1 LQQFNATLRRLWAVR
16 FFSIK
21 FKAAVLLA
29 CWLLSGAS
37 LSLAQ
42 SGGYLER
49 SQGQAGTTGDI
60 YEREVL
66 IEVQVWGQVNRPGR
80 YRVPVATDVVGLL
93 SYAGGPTE
101 DAALSRVK
109 LVRGSFG
116 PGQTMKVNVSK
127 YTGQADKSLM
137 PMLEQGDVVVV
148 PSTLYHK
155 MMRAASFLSQ
165 AAVVVTAYLVVAGV
179 R

>member
-1 LQQFNATLRRLWAVR
+1 MRVL
-16 FFSIK
+16 SME
-21 FKAAVLLA
+21 FKAAILIV
-29 CWLLSGAS
+29 CWLLGGTS
-37 LSLAQ
+37 LAFAQ

-49 SQGQAGTTGDI
+49 AQGQAGTSGDI

-66 IEVQVWGQVNRPGR
+66 IEVQIWGQVIRPGR
-80 YRVPVATDVVGLL
+80 YRVPVATDVVGLI

-109 LVRGSFG
+109 LVRGVYG
-116 PGQTMKVNVSK
+116 PGQTQKVNVSK
-127 YTGQADKSLM
+127 YTSKADKSLV
-137 PMLEQGDVVVV
+137 PMMEQGDVVVV

-155 MMRAASFLSQ
+155 MMRATSFLSQ
-165 AAVVVTAYLVVAGV
+165 AAVIVTAYLVVAGV

>member
-1 LQQFNATLRRLWAVR
+1 MTKLESRRTL
-16 FFSIK
+16 
-21 FKAAVLLA
+21 AAMLIA
-29 CWLLSGAS
+29 CWLLGSVP
-37 LSLAQ
+37 LCYAQ
-42 SGGYLER
+42 ATGGYLER
-49 SQGQAGTTGDI
+49 GSSQAGLTSDI

-66 IEVQVWGQVNRPGR
+66 IEVQIWGQVNKPGR
-80 YRVPVATDVVGLL
+80 YRVPVTTDVVGLI

-109 LVRGSFG
+109 LVRGSYG
-116 PGQTMKVNVSK
+116 TGQTIKVNVSRYNSK
-127 YTGQADKSLM
+127 ADKSAV
-137 PMLEQGDVVVV
+137 PMMEQGDVLVV

-155 MMRAASFLSQ
+155 LMRAASFLSQ

>member
-1 LQQFNATLRRLWAVR
+1 VR
-16 FFSIK
+16 FFSVK
-21 FKAAVLLA
+21 LKAATLIA
-29 CWLLSGAS
+29 CWLLGGAS
-37 LSLAQ
+37 LAFAQ

-66 IEVQVWGQVNRPGR
+66 IEVQIWGQVSRPGR
-80 YRVPVATDVVGLL
+80 YRVAVTTDVVGLL

-109 LVRGSFG
+109 LVRGAFG
-116 PGQTMKVNVSK
+116 PGQTQKVNVSK
-127 YTGQADKSLM
+127 YTGRADKSLI
-137 PMLEQGDVVVV
+137 PMLEQGDVVIV
-148 PSTLYHK
+148 PSTLFHK
-155 MMRAASFLSQ
+155 MMRAAGFLSQ
-165 AAVVVTAYLVVAGV
+165 AAVIVTAYLVVAGV

>member
-1 LQQFNATLRRLWAVR
+1 VVNLLSL
-16 FFSIK
+16 K
-21 FKAAVLLA
+21 FKVVFLTT
-29 CWLLSGAS
+29 CWILGSAS
-37 LSLAQ
+37 LSFSQ

-66 IEVQVWGQVNRPGR
+66 IEVQIWGQVAKPGR
-80 YRVPVATDVVGLL
+80 YRVPVTTDVVGLI

-109 LVRGSFG
+109 LVRGTFG
-116 PGQTMKVNVSK
+116 SEQTQKVNISK
-127 YTGQADKSLM
+127 YTGKADRSLV
-137 PMLEQGDVVVV
+137 PMLDQGDVVIV

-155 MMRAASFLSQ
+155 MMRATIFLSQ
-165 AAVVVTAYLVVAGV
+165 AAVVVTTYLVVAGL

>member
-1 LQQFNATLRRLWAVR
+1 LIV
-16 FFSIK
+16 
-21 FKAAVLLA
+21 
-29 CWLLSGAS
+29 CWFLSGAS
-37 LSLAQ
+37 LALAQ

-49 SQGQAGTTGDI
+49 AQGQAGTSGDI

-80 YRVPVATDVVGLL
+80 YKVPVATDVVGLL

-109 LVRGSFG
+109 LVRGAFG
-116 PGQTMKVNVSK
+116 PGQSQKVNITK

-137 PMLEQGDVVVV
+137 PMLEQGDVVIV
-148 PSTLYHK
+148 STTLYHK
-155 MMRAASFLSQ
+155 MMRAVSFLSQ

>member
-1 LQQFNATLRRLWAVR
+1 MVKYLSL
-16 FFSIK
+16 K
-21 FKAAVLLA
+21 FKVKVLIT
-29 CWLLSGAS
+29 CWILGGAS
-37 LSLAQ
+37 ITLAQ

-49 SQGQAGTTGDI
+49 AQGQAGTYGDI

-66 IEVQVWGQVNRPGR
+66 IEVQVWGQVARPGR
-80 YRVPVATDVVGLL
+80 YRVPVATDLVGLI

-109 LVRGSFG
+109 LVRGTFG
-116 PGQTMKVNVSK
+116 PGQSQKINVSK
-127 YTGQADKSLM
+127 YTGHGDKSLI

-148 PSTLYHK
+148 PTTLYHK
-155 MMRAASFLSQ
+155 TMRAVAFLSQ
-165 AAVVVTAYLVVAGV
+165 AAVVLTAYLVVSGV

>member
-1 LQQFNATLRRLWAVR
+1 MA
-16 FFSIK
+16 
-21 FKAAVLLA
+21 FKTAILIV
-29 CWLLSGAS
+29 CWFLSGAS
-37 LSLAQ
+37 LVFAQ

-49 SQGQAGTTGDI
+49 SQGQAGTSGDI

-66 IEVQVWGQVNRPGR
+66 IEVQIWGQVNKPGR
-80 YRVPVATDVVGLL
+80 YRVPVTTDVVGLI

-109 LVRGSFG
+109 LVRGAFG
-116 PGQTMKVNVSK
+116 PGQTQKVNISK
-127 YTGQADKSLM
+127 YTGKADKSLV
-137 PMLEQGDVVVV
+137 PMLEQGDVVIV

-155 MMRAASFLSQ
+155 LMRAASFLSQ

>member
-1 LQQFNATLRRLWAVR
+1 MR

-21 FKAAVLLA
+21 FRAAILMF
-29 CWLLSGAS
+29 CWFLSG
-37 LSLAQ
+37 LSLASAQ

-49 SQGQAGTTGDI
+49 AQGQAGTSGDI

-66 IEVQVWGQVNRPGR
+66 IEVQIWGQVMKPGR
-80 YRVPVATDVVGLL
+80 YRVPVTTDVVGLI

-109 LVRGSFG
+109 LVRGVFG
-116 PGQTMKVNVSK
+116 PGQTQKINVSK
-127 YTGQADKSLM
+127 YTGRADKSLI
-137 PMLEQGDVVVV
+137 PMLDQGDVVIV

-155 MMRAASFLSQ
+155 MMRATLFLSQ
-165 AAVVVTAYLVVAGV
+165 AAIIVTSYLVVAGV

>member
-1 LQQFNATLRRLWAVR
+1 M
-16 FFSIK
+16 
-21 FKAAVLLA
+21 LLILIFGFLA
-29 CWLLSGAS
+29 FPAIIF
-37 LSLAQ
+37 AQ

-49 SQGQAGTTGDI
+49 GPNQATTTGDI

-66 IEVQVWGQVNRPGR
+66 IEVQIWGQVSKPGR
-80 YRVPVATDVVGLL
+80 YRVPVTTDVVGLI

-109 LVRGSFG
+109 LVRGG
-116 PGQTMKVNVSK
+116 VGQGETSKINVSK
-127 YTGQADKSLM
+127 YNNKGDRALI

-148 PSTLYHK
+148 PTTFYHK
-155 MMRAASFLSQ
+155 LMRVSTFLSQ
-165 AAVVVTAYLVVAGV
+165 AAVVITAYLVLAGE